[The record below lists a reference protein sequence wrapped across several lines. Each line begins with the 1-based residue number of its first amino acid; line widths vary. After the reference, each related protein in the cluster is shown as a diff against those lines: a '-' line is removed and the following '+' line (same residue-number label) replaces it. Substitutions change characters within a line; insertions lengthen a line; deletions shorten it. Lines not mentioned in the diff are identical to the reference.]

1 MPRKK
6 HDETAENSGISA
18 IGIPFP
24 KGVSG
29 NPGGRPKGIAAKA
42 REHGD
47 KALAVLS
54 DALADPDPRTRIAA
68 AKEILDRGYGKAV
81 VMTADVTKALDEFD
95 DDTLDAAIS
104 AVRSALESAG
114 ADGTGNGAK
123 TAH

>member
-1 MPRKK
+1 MT
-6 HDETAENSGISA
+6 DEPSENRAATGNPNLFKP
-18 IGIPFP
+18 GQ
-24 KGVSG
+24 SG

-104 AVRSALESAG
+104 AVRSAIESAG

>member
-1 MPRKK
+1 MVKK
-6 HDETAENSGISA
+6 PKTDSAENSATSA
-18 IGIPFP
+18 VGIPFP

-47 KALAVLS
+47 AALQVLS
-54 DALADPDPRTRIAA
+54 DALADADPRTRIAA

-104 AVRSALESAG
+104 AVRSAIESAG
-114 ADGTGNGAK
+114 SDGKGTGPA

>member
-6 HDETAENSGISA
+6 PDEPAENSA
-18 IGIPFP
+18 PATVGIPWP

-47 KALAVLS
+47 RALEVLS
-54 DALADPDPRTRIAA
+54 NALEDPDPRTRIAA

-114 ADGTGNGAK
+114 ADGAGKGTK